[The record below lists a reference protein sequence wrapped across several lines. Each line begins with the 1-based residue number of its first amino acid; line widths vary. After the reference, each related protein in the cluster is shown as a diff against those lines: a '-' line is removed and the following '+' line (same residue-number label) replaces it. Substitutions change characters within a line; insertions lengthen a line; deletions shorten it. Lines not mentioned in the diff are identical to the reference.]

1 MMNVAYVL
9 GRILVPIVF
18 IWEAIQRLLDI
29 GSFAKLLADNN
40 VPVPDD
46 VSTYLGSMPKYEA
59 LAWLLAIIELVC
71 GLMILLGLKARWG
84 ALVLVVFT
92 AVTIFFIH
100 HFWDM
105 TGDAY
110 VINQIQALKNLSILG
125 ALLLIVAIGSGPHSL
140 PARYPDTD
148 NQLPERL

>member
-1 MMNVAYVL
+1 MNVAYAL

-18 IWEAIQRLLDI
+18 IWEAIQKLLDI
-29 GSFAKLLADNN
+29 GRFAKLLADNK
-40 VPVPDD
+40 VPVPDE
-46 VSTYLGSMPKYEA
+46 VSAYLGSMPKYEA

-84 ALVLVVFT
+84 ALLLVVFT
-92 AVTIFFIH
+92 AGTIFFVH

-110 VINQIQALKNLSILG
+110 VLNRIQALKNLSILG
-125 ALLLIVAIGSGPHSL
+125 ALLLIVAVGSGPHSL
-140 PARYPDTD
+140 DRRPPA
-148 NQLPERL
+148 

>member
-1 MMNVAYVL
+1 MMNVAYAL

-18 IWEAIQRLLDI
+18 IWEAIQKLLDI
-29 GSFAKLLADNN
+29 GRFAKLLADNN
-40 VPVPDD
+40 VPLPDE
-46 VSTYLGSMPKYEA
+46 VSAYLGSMPKYQA

-84 ALVLVVFT
+84 ALLLVVFT
-92 AVTIFFIH
+92 AGTIFFVH

-125 ALLLIVAIGSGPHSL
+125 ALLLIVAVGSGPHSIDRRP
-140 PARYPDTD
+140 PA
-148 NQLPERL
+148 

>member
-1 MMNVAYVL
+1 MMNVAYAL

-18 IWEAIQRLLDI
+18 IWEAIQKLLDI
-29 GSFAKLLADNN
+29 GRFAKLLADNN
-40 VPVPDD
+40 VPVPDE
-46 VSTYLGSMPKYEA
+46 VSAYLGSMPKYQA

-84 ALVLVVFT
+84 ALLLVVFT
-92 AVTIFFIH
+92 AGTIFFVH

-110 VINQIQALKNLSILG
+110 VINQIQALKNLSIMG
-125 ALLLIVAIGSGPHSL
+125 ALLLIVAVGSGPHSVDRR
-140 PARYPDTD
+140 PPT
-148 NQLPERL
+148 

>member
-1 MMNVAYVL
+1 MNVAYAL

-18 IWEAIQRLLDI
+18 IWEAIQKLLDI
-29 GSFAKLLADNN
+29 GRFAKLLADNK
-40 VPVPDD
+40 VPVPDE
-46 VSTYLGSMPKYEA
+46 VSAYLGSMPKYEA

-84 ALVLVVFT
+84 ALLLVVYS
-92 AVTIFFIH
+92 AGTIFFVH

-110 VINQIQALKNLSILG
+110 VQNQLHALKSLSILG
-125 ALLLIVAIGSGPHSL
+125 ALLLIVAVGSGPHSL
-140 PARYPDTD
+140 DRRPPA
-148 NQLPERL
+148 